1 MNPDRGRPSKAF
13 PQCKRPQHPL
23 QSPVRVLLYYS
34 GIKPPT
40 VTISLRKHQE
50 RILDRMLT
58 YNKGQIIV
66 PTGGGKTLTMILDTQ
81 RRHDVINNGTTTV
94 VVAPRILLAEQL
106 CSEFM
111 EVLDPNNS
119 DPYLHVMHVHSGETH
134 YTSTSNA
141 YQIHLYAN
149 CARACGEIVIIFT
162 SYNSLHRIQEADIE
176 VNAIYFDEA
185 HNSVK
190 KNFFPATEFFAEN
203 ADRCYFYTAT
213 PKHSLT
219 PNKPGMNWSVYGQVL
234 ENVPAPELVQ
244 QGYIL
249 PPKVV
254 VKKLDV
260 IKGRKVMYA
269 EDGDN
274 LIETIDDNEVDKIL
288 ICARSTKQIMGLI
301 SQSNFVA
308 DLVERDYH
316 WMMITSKTGAIIDG
330 KKVDR
335 EKFFETLNKWG
346 KESDRKFVVI
356 HHSILS
362 EGINVNGLEAVIFM
376 RNMDY
381 IGISQSIGRVIRLGA
396 ESKTFGLVCIPT
408 YDSVGISTA
417 KKVQA
422 VVDVVFNQG
431 QPAISEIRR

>member
-1 MNPDRGRPSKAF
+1 MYIVFMKQITLRP
-13 PQCKRPQHPL
+13 
-23 QSPVRVLLYYS
+23 
-34 GIKPPT
+34 
-40 VTISLRKHQE
+40 HQQQAC
-50 RILDRMLT
+50 DRMLG

-66 PTGGGKTLTMILDTQ
+66 PTGGGKTLTMIVDTQ

-111 EVLDPNNS
+111 EVIDPNNS
-119 DPYLHVMHVHSGETH
+119 DPYLHVLHVHSGETH
-134 YTSTSNA
+134 YTSTTNA
-141 YQIHLYAN
+141 EKINVYAN
-149 CARACGEIVIIFT
+149 CARNMGENCIIFT
-162 SYNSLHRIQEADIE
+162 TYHSLHRIVEADIE
-176 VNAIYFDEA
+176 VNTIYFDEA
-185 HNSVK
+185 HNSVQR
-190 KNFFPATEFFAEN
+190 NFFPATEHFSEVSE
-203 ADRCYFYTAT
+203 RCYFYTAT

-219 PNKPGMNWSVYGQVL
+219 VNKPGMNWGDVYGQVIC
-234 ENVPAPELVQ
+234 NVPAPDLVD

-254 VKKLDV
+254 VKQLPL

-269 EDGDN
+269 EDADN
-274 LIETIDDNEVDKIL
+274 LLETIDDNNIDKTL
-288 ICARSTKQIMGLI
+288 ICARSTKQMVGLI
-301 SQSNFVA
+301 SQSDFVMQ
-308 DLVERDYH
+308 LQERGYS

-330 KKVDR
+330 QKVDR
-335 EKFFETLNKWG
+335 EKFFDTLNAWG
-346 KESDRKFVVI
+346 KDADKKFVCI

-396 ESKTFGLVCIPT
+396 DTKTFGLVCIPT

-417 KKVQA
+417 RKVQA